1 MCDEGGVGLR
11 LVGEED
17 ECFGWGGESLFVAA
31 CAQSGG
37 LDAVGGIGMEESE
50 GGK

>member
-17 ECFGWGGESLFVAA
+17 EYLSGGGESLFVAA
-31 CAQSGG
+31 CP
-37 LDAVGGIGMEESE
+37 
-50 GGK
+50 